1 MSFSHLTP
9 SSRRRAGVLLL
20 VLTLLP
26 LAVGC
31 ASSGAGSRGT
41 FGRGLPAVAATPEVR
56 RQEQAMYRR
65 LNGDRAKRGLP
76 PLAYDERLADVGRY
90 HSADMRDK
98 RFFAH
103 DSPTSGSLDD
113 RLIAAGYVFVT
124 ARENLSEAPDV
135 QSSQDSLLAS
145 PGHFANIMASD
156 ITHVGVGI
164 VRGGVEDPT
173 NLMVTQVFARPG
185 RVETPEAAHDAI
197 LASIQQARAGRGLK
211 SAKLHGELDALAEEY
226 IVELAPETTPSDL
239 QQVGKRVSKEV
250 SARGNLGLRGV
261 LVVGQLL
268 PDSDSLQLPQE
279 LLESSTAV
287 LGLAVRQVSHAS
299 GRPMLQMLLLLGL

>member
-1 MSFSHLTP
+1 MH
-9 SSRRRAGVLLL
+9 
-20 VLTLLP
+20 
-26 LAVGC
+26 
-31 ASSGAGSRGT
+31 
-41 FGRGLPAVAATPEVR
+41 
-56 RQEQAMYRR
+56 QR
-65 LNGDRAKRGLP
+65 LNRDRAARGLP
-76 PLAYDERLADVGRY
+76 PLAYDERLAGIGRY

-103 DSPTSGSLDD
+103 ESPTSGSLDD
-113 RLIAAGYVFVT
+113 RLNAAGYLFVS

-145 PGHFANIMASD
+145 PGHFANIMADD

-185 RVETPEAAHDAI
+185 RVETPQAAQEAI
-197 LASIQQARAGRGLK
+197 LTSIQQARAGRGLK
-211 SAKLHGELDALAEEY
+211 AAKLHAELEALAEQY

-250 SARGNLGLRGV
+250 GARGNLGFRGV

-279 LLESSTAV
+279 LLNSSSSA

-299 GRPMLQMLLLLGL
+299 GRPMLQVLLLLGL